1 MLISAAGRT
10 PTGHIAIESIRE
22 DIMDAQIFQIDK
34 QRSKRAAQLP
44 AFPIP
49 MDLMA
54 ATRSA
59 TEFFVWYAGAM
70 LTIHVAI
77 VRSACESMV
86 RHG

>member
-1 MLISAAGRT
+1 
-10 PTGHIAIESIRE
+10 
-22 DIMDAQIFQIDK
+22 MDAQVFQIDE
-34 QRSKRAAQLP
+34 QRSKRSAQLP

-49 MDLMA
+49 LDLVA
-54 ATRSA
+54 AMRSA

>member
-1 MLISAAGRT
+1 
-10 PTGHIAIESIRE
+10 
-22 DIMDAQIFQIDK
+22 MDAQVFQIDE
-34 QRSKRAAQLP
+34 QRSKRSAQLP

-49 MDLMA
+49 LDLVA

-77 VRSACESMV
+77 VCSACESMV
-86 RHG
+86 CHG